1 MSVQKEYSLELGNKP
16 LIIRTGLLATQANAS
31 VVAQMGD
38 TVVLGNCTVSAK
50 PRDAVDF
57 LPLQVVY
64 QEKFYAGGKIA
75 GSRFRKREGRPSDNY
90 VLLGRMVDRGLR
102 PMFPKGFYNDIQ
114 IFCTVLSYDF
124 EHEHDVI
131 AANAANLATALSD
144 CPCDGPL
151 GSVRVGMVG
160 GELVLNP
167 SREARTKSDLDLFLT
182 ASLDRVVMIEAGAN
196 QVSEADVLRAIEFGK
211 KWAQKIARFFAD
223 IQKEAG
229 KKKLALPVPFMHEEA
244 YIYLREWALP
254 AITKAI
260 RTPMEKLERRSLFN
274 RLMEEAEVKLVE
286 KFGNGKGPGSA
297 VLGEVATQA
306 TPALREK
313 YGIEAG
319 IQLTLE
325 SLYAHGAYLVD
336 KIIKE
341 EMRRLIL
348 EEGVRMSGRA
358 IDEIR
363 PLSVTLDPLPQRVH
377 GSALFQRGETQAL
390 TTCTLGAPGDKQLVE
405 GMEGESE
412 LHYMHHYNFPP
423 FSVGETSNR
432 LMVGNRE
439 IGHGN
444 LAQRALEPV
453 LPKEDGFPYT
463 IRTVTEILESNG
475 SSSMAASCGSTLAL
489 MAAGVPISAPV
500 SGIALGLVSD
510 EAKGKYV
517 ILSDLQDEEDFGGD
531 MDFKVTGTAKG
542 ITAIQMDIKIKGLP
556 DAVFAEALER
566 ARTGRAHVLTVML
579 QAIPEPRKELSPFAP
594 RIETITVHPE
604 DIRLVIGKG
613 GETIQKIT
621 KELGVEI
628 DIEDSGLIFVTSVNG
643 EAMQKAKEW
652 IQGIVAKP
660 EVGKVYSCKV
670 VRIIPGVGAI
680 VEFLRGKDAMIH
692 ISELQWQRTENVE
705 DVLQVGQEVEA
716 KCVEFDAVEG
726 KTRFSL
732 KQMTPPPAG
741 FVAPPRGPRP
751 FGGPPR
757 HGGGGGR
764 FQRR

>member
-1 MSVQKEYSLELGNKP
+1 MSVQKEYSLELGDKP
-16 LIIRTGLLATQANAS
+16 LLIRTGLLATQANAS

-50 PRDAVDF
+50 PRDAIDF

-75 GSRFRKREGRPSDNY
+75 GSRFRKREGRPSDDF
-90 VLLGRMVDRGLR
+90 VLLARMVDRGLR
-102 PMFPKGFYNDIQ
+102 PMFPKGLYNDIQ

-124 EHEHDVI
+124 EHEHDVV
-131 AANAANLATALSD
+131 AANAANLATILSD

-151 GSVRVGMVG
+151 GSVRVGMIG

-167 SREARTKSDLDLFLT
+167 SREARMKSDLDLFLT

-196 QVSEADVLRAIEFGK
+196 QMPEAEVLRAIEFGK
-211 KWAQKIARFFAD
+211 KWAQKIARFFVD
-223 IQKEAG
+223 IQKEVG
-229 KKKLALPVPFMHEEA
+229 KEKFAVPTPFMHEEA
-244 YIYLREWALP
+244 YAYLREWVLP

-260 RTPMEKLERRSLFN
+260 QTPMAKLDRRKIFNDFMEQASEKL
-274 RLMEEAEVKLVE
+274 A
-286 KFGNGKGPGSA
+286 
-297 VLGEVATQA
+297 
-306 TPALREK
+306 EK
-313 YGIEAG
+313 YADAAP
-319 IQLTLE
+319 LSLE
-325 SLYAHGAYLVD
+325 ELSVHGAALVD
-336 KIIKE
+336 NIIKE
-341 EMRRLIL
+341 EVRRLIL
-348 EEGVRMSGRA
+348 EEGVRMSGRKV
-358 IDEIR
+358 DEIR
-363 PLSVTLDPLPQRVH
+363 PLAVILDPLPQRVH

-390 TTCTLGAPGDKQLVE
+390 TTCTLGAPGDKQLIE

-412 LHYMHHYNFPP
+412 LRYMHHYNFPP

-453 LPKEDGFPYT
+453 LPKEEQFPYT

-500 SGIALGLVSD
+500 SGIALGLISD

-531 MDFKVTGTAKG
+531 MDFKVTGTEKG

-556 DAVFAEALER
+556 DTVFTEALER
-566 ARTGRAHVLTVML
+566 ARVGRAHVLKAML
-579 QAIPEPRKELSPFAP
+579 QAIPEPRKELSPYAP
-594 RIETITVHPE
+594 RIETVTVHPE

-613 GETIQKIT
+613 GEMIQKIT

-628 DIEDSGLIFVTSVNG
+628 DIEDSGLIFITSVNG
-643 EAMQKAKEW
+643 DAMQKAKEW

-660 EVGKVYSCKV
+660 EVGKVYACKV

-705 DVLQVGQEVEA
+705 DVLQMGQEIEA
-716 KCVEFDAVEG
+716 KCVEYDAVEG

-732 KQMTPPPAG
+732 KQMTSAPAG
-741 FVAPPRGPRP
+741 FIAPPRGGPRP

-757 HGGGGGR
+757 PGGGR